1 MERPQYKTE
10 VFEGPLDLLLH
21 LIAKHKLNINDI
33 PIFELVEQYIAYVKQ
48 MQEENMEIAS
58 EFLEM
63 AARLVYI
70 KTVSLLPVYEEVSK
84 LENVEIT
91 FYRDVYSPELWYIEI
106 FSSCASKKKA
116 VEFLRD
122 YLHPERIICFGDNLN
137 DIPMFEAADH
147 SIAVENAVAAV
158 KEAADE
164 IIGKNTDNAVAAYI
178 SERFR

>member
-1 MERPQYKTE
+1 M
-10 VFEGPLDLLLH
+10 
-21 LIAKHKLNINDI
+21 
-33 PIFELVEQYIAYVKQ
+33 
-48 MQEENMEIAS
+48 
-58 EFLEM
+58 
-63 AARLVYI
+63 
-70 KTVSLLPVYEEVSK
+70 
-84 LENVEIT
+84 
-91 FYRDVYSPELWYIEI
+91 
-106 FSSCASKKKA
+106 
-116 VEFLRD
+116 EFLRD